1 MNQPPEFHIAP
12 LRVLTLPE
20 ISYFYVTNTP
30 TEFANLDRD
39 LNLLLDEL
47 EEARQQAHLSG
58 VRGIDITRYWKA
70 EDSERFWMEVGTVV
84 NEGTPSTGKA
94 QVKTLPPY
102 PCAAVLLWGGLIAH
116 IGETYEM
123 LNRSIQQAGLEPT
136 GECREWTYWFES
148 VDSPNN
154 LMGLFMGIR

>member
-1 MNQPPEFHIAP
+1 MQQLTEFHIAP
-12 LRVLTLPE
+12 MRVLTLPE
-20 ISYFYVTNTP
+20 ISYFYVSNTP

-39 LNLLLDEL
+39 LDALLADL
-47 EEARQQAHLSG
+47 EEARQQAQLSA

-70 EDSERFWMEVGTVV
+70 EDGERFCMEVGTVV
-84 NEGTPSTGKA
+84 NEGTQPAGKA

-102 PCAAVLLWGGLIAH
+102 RCASVLLWGSLIAH
-116 IGETYEM
+116 IGETYET

-136 GECREWTYWFES
+136 GECRECTYWFES

-154 LMGLFMGIR
+154 LMGLFMGVR